1 MLSILR
7 AHRAL
12 ALVLITSVLAVACGG
27 DTPGSPSNSAQGVVL
42 RGAVSGMDAL
52 SRSGGASS
60 LSATAAVV
68 TVSVLENP
76 AITTTV
82 GADGSFT
89 LRGLPEGGFTLV
101 FTSSG
106 SEIGRLTFTEVRPNQ
121 EITITVRV
129 ASTGVALVD
138 QSRNGIGHGDLEI
151 EGLVT
156 SVLALNPAGES
167 RFLINGKTV
176 VARPGDTA
184 IREGNRGRSVNDVT
198 VGRQVHVKGVWLTP
212 EGTTQ
217 PVLAHEI
224 KLQGDA
230 TTPTPETPNNNLKCA
245 AGGKAEVEGLI
256 TAKGG
261 ASITVTQ
268 QGKGDY
274 LCDVAAGT
282 PIRKGNTSYT
292 FAQLQ
297 TGWRVHVKGTNVGL
311 SGAAC
316 QVQASEVKVQ
326 GN

>member
-1 MLSILR
+1 MDSFLR
-7 AHRAL
+7 SHRAL
-12 ALVLITSVLAVACGG
+12 ALALVATVLAVACGG
-27 DTPGSPSNSAQGVVL
+27 STPGSPSSSTPQGVVL
-42 RGAVSGMDAL
+42 RGAVSGMEGL
-52 SRSGGASS
+52 SRGGASS
-60 LSATAAVV
+60 LSALAATV
-68 TVSVLENP
+68 TVTVAENP

-89 LRGLPEGGFTLV
+89 LRGLPEGGFTLI
-101 FTSSG
+101 FTSNG
-106 SEIGRLTFTEVRPNQ
+106 GEIGRLTFTEVKPNQ

-138 QSRNGIGHGDLEI
+138 ESRNGIGHGDIEI

-156 SVLALNPAGES
+156 TVLLLNPTGES

-184 IREGNRGRSVNDVT
+184 VREGNRGRSVNDVT

-224 KLQGDA
+224 KLQGD
-230 TTPTPETPNNNLKCA
+230 ETETEEPSAIKCA

-256 TAKGG
+256 TSKGG

-297 TGWRVHVKGTNVGL
+297 TGWRVHVKGTQMGL
-311 SGAAC
+311 SGTAC
-316 QVQASEVKVQ
+316 HVQASEVKVQ
-326 GN
+326 NN

>member
-1 MLSILR
+1 MLSFFR
-7 AHRAL
+7 APRAL
-12 ALVLITSVLAVACGG
+12 SLVLVTSVLAVACGG
-27 DTPGSPSNSAQGVVL
+27 DTPGSPSNAAQGVVL
-42 RGAVSGMDAL
+42 RGSVSGMDAF
-52 SRSGGASS
+52 SRGEASS
-60 LSATAAVV
+60 SSATAAAV
-68 TVSVLENP
+68 TVTVLENP

-82 GADGSFT
+82 SADGSFT

-101 FTSSG
+101 FTSG
-106 SEIGRLTFTEVRPNQ
+106 GAEIGRLAFSEVKPNQ

-129 ASTGVALVD
+129 APTGVALVD

-156 SVLALNPAGES
+156 QVIALDPAADS
-167 RFLINGKTV
+167 RFLIDGKTV
-176 VARPGDTA
+176 VARPGQTT

-198 VGRQVHVKGVWLTP
+198 VGRRVHVKGVWLTP

-230 TTPTPETPNNNLKCA
+230 TEPVETPGLKCA

-256 TAKGG
+256 TAKNG
-261 ASITVTQ
+261 ASVTVTQ

-274 LCDVAAGT
+274 LCNVAAGT

-297 TGWRVHVKGTNVGL
+297 TGWRVHVKGTNIGL

-316 QVQASEVKVQ
+316 QVEASEVKVQ
-326 GN
+326 NN